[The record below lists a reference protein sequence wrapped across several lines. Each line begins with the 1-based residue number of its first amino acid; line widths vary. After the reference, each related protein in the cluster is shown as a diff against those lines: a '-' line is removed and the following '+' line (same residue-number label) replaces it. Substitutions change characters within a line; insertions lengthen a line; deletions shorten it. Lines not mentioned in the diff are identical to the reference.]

1 VIPLAAALG
10 RVAALRKSRARR
22 LAAAAASSAITAH
35 PKHCPACALGAKENV
50 MKDYR
55 FCAWLTASACALGL
69 AAAAHAGAKLR
80 IGVPSPKA
88 QLGQG
93 SSGADV
99 SEPLRIALISYLS
112 GPATVVTPLEARIPI
127 QYEAEAK
134 AAGIPYVLV
143 LSVSHEKGRGGKLGK
158 FLKTAAPV
166 AAILPGVGAMGGMGG
181 MVASQAAASAAMVAS
196 QQAQEEAFASLTAA
210 SQNNIRKGDELKL
223 EFTLT
228 KDGQPALANQL
239 TRKATQDGED
249 MLSPLL
255 EQVATEVI
263 THAK

>member
-1 VIPLAAALG
+1 MKSHPLSAW
-10 RVAALRKSRARR
+10 VAA
-22 LAAAAASSAITAH
+22 
-35 PKHCPACALGAKENV
+35 CACALA
-50 MKDYR
+50 
-55 FCAWLTASACALGL
+55 L
-69 AAAAHAGAKLR
+69 AATAHAGPKLR

-93 SSGADV
+93 SSGVDV
-99 SEPLRIALISYLS
+99 SEPLRVALISYLS
-112 GPATVVTPLEARIPI
+112 GPATVVTPLKARIPI
-127 QYEAEAK
+127 QFEAEAK

-143 LSVSHEKGRGGKLGK
+143 LSVAHEKGRGGKFGK

-166 AAILPGVGAMGGMGG
+166 AAMLPGVGGMGGMGG
-181 MVASQAAASAAMVAS
+181 MVASQAAASAAMVAQ
-196 QQAQEEAFASLTAA
+196 QQAQEEAFASLMTA

-228 KDGQPALANQL
+228 KNGQPSLTNLL

-249 MLSPLL
+249 LLAPLL

-263 THAK
+263 THAQ